1 MLIIKNIKGQFD
13 LPVFTDRQN
22 TPNSGNYLLNFD
34 IAGKEYQSSINIQ
47 YDSPFQGQND
57 AQGANVT
64 SFITKIDKNLVQNEY
79 KQTIYVNPKENS
91 LRNMNVNIQGYTTDS
106 SDSSTK
112 VDLDNTNIKVY
123 EVNDASKLSESYY
136 VNPNDPNLKDVT
148 SNFEGWITDTN
159 NNSINVKFGDTNKAY
174 VIVVDGHFDDSGK
187 ILKHV
192 LQKQT

>member
-1 MLIIKNIKGQFD
+1 
-13 LPVFTDRQN
+13 
-22 TPNSGNYLLNFD
+22 
-34 IAGKEYQSSINIQ
+34 
-47 YDSPFQGQND
+47 
-57 AQGANVT
+57 
-64 SFITKIDKNLVQNEY
+64 
-79 KQTIYVNPKENS
+79 
-91 LRNMNVNIQGYTTDS
+91 MNVNIQGYTTDS

>member
-64 SFITKIDKNLVQNEY
+64 SFITKIDKNSGANEY

-148 SNFEGWITDTN
+148 SNFEVG
-159 NNSINVKFGDTNKAY
+159 
-174 VIVVDGHFDDSGK
+174 
-187 ILKHV
+187 
-192 LQKQT
+192 